1 MVFLQE
7 DDVDFLARFSKLVN
21 GMGQALIASWTK
33 LVKSGDMKSAQ
44 DTLQAIE
51 AKVALMLQ
59 LLIHEDD
66 DISSNIIGFCYDYLH
81 ILKQVDLK
89 YYQLLLLINMSMA
102 TYSFYYIYPNP

>member
-1 MVFLQE
+1 
-7 DDVDFLARFSKLVN
+7 
-21 GMGQALIASWTK
+21 MGQALIASWTK
-33 LVKSGDMKSAQ
+33 LVKSEDMKNAQ

-81 ILKQVDLK
+81 ILKQVKSLTLLTMLQVAVLK
-89 YYQLLLLINMSMA
+89 KRWERLQRIASKVYYVLVL
-102 TYSFYYIYPNP
+102 